1 MAQSFL
7 KLGTKVAARELI
19 PEAAKRV
26 AKEVVPEVAERVV
39 RQSGEEVVNNAFKLA
54 PDLDGIT
61 HRNTKQGLARSIDL
75 ELPDSEKV
83 VDHIQNRNFPEI
95 EEQAAKGN
103 RVVEVEAQ
111 ANQLEEI
118 ANPVIKNTPNP
129 QHIPTIS
136 SELNYI
142 PEGTDLTAAVNTAFK
157 VRKSA
162 VKLKPGSENALS
174 RLSSIGPIDSNQV
187 KLWIQD
193 AEKKAL
199 AGIPREVGGSLFDE
213 TGKYLG
219 EEISGMT
226 FQELHHEAMKKIY
239 ASYIDR
245 AWKLVEAGAATPAD
259 IINLN
264 YLAQR
269 HGFGLGDWGVEPYN
283 RLAHSMG
290 HTASKNLGI
299 EPTGTVRDQVVKAI
313 SGLENMNA
321 LTKDFERSLIEMSTP
336 MRRQLDLHQRAFN
349 ALPTWDKTR
358 FINLRHEKDDA
369 KRILSNVYEQEFGN
383 APNIPSKNVE
393 KWARKKTSKQS
404 IIEAASGVDKARKAQ
419 DDFTAELTERITNQ
433 VGDDINI
440 DERTIERIADE
451 RQGSYDTNSRN
462 WRLMQQSAQEQQ
474 KRFPD
479 PSRPYEEYG
488 D

>member
-264 YLAQR
+264 YLAKE

-299 EPTGTVRDQVVKAI
+299 EPTGTVRDQVVK
-313 SGLENMNA
+313 L
-321 LTKDFERSLIEMSTP
+321 
-336 MRRQLDLHQRAFN
+336 
-349 ALPTWDKTR
+349 
-358 FINLRHEKDDA
+358 
-369 KRILSNVYEQEFGN
+369 
-383 APNIPSKNVE
+383 
-393 KWARKKTSKQS
+393 
-404 IIEAASGVDKARKAQ
+404 
-419 DDFTAELTERITNQ
+419 
-433 VGDDINI
+433 
-440 DERTIERIADE
+440 
-451 RQGSYDTNSRN
+451 
-462 WRLMQQSAQEQQ
+462 
-474 KRFPD
+474 
-479 PSRPYEEYG
+479 
-488 D
+488 

>member
-162 VKLKPGSENALS
+162 VKLNPGSENALS
-174 RLSSIGPIDSNQV
+174 R
-187 KLWIQD
+187 
-193 AEKKAL
+193 
-199 AGIPREVGGSLFDE
+199 
-213 TGKYLG
+213 
-219 EEISGMT
+219 
-226 FQELHHEAMKKIY
+226 
-239 ASYIDR
+239 
-245 AWKLVEAGAATPAD
+245 
-259 IINLN
+259 
-264 YLAQR
+264 
-269 HGFGLGDWGVEPYN
+269 
-283 RLAHSMG
+283 
-290 HTASKNLGI
+290 
-299 EPTGTVRDQVVKAI
+299 
-313 SGLENMNA
+313 
-321 LTKDFERSLIEMSTP
+321 
-336 MRRQLDLHQRAFN
+336 
-349 ALPTWDKTR
+349 
-358 FINLRHEKDDA
+358 
-369 KRILSNVYEQEFGN
+369 
-383 APNIPSKNVE
+383 
-393 KWARKKTSKQS
+393 
-404 IIEAASGVDKARKAQ
+404 
-419 DDFTAELTERITNQ
+419 
-433 VGDDINI
+433 
-440 DERTIERIADE
+440 
-451 RQGSYDTNSRN
+451 
-462 WRLMQQSAQEQQ
+462 
-474 KRFPD
+474 
-479 PSRPYEEYG
+479 
-488 D
+488 